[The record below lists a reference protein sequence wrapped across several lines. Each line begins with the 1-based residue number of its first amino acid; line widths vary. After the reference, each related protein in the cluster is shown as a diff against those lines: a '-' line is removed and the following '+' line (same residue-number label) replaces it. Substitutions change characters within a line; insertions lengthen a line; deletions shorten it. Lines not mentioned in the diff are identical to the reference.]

1 MVLDFFAGISVRSV
15 DLSTSC
21 VEKCVVVKTYPL
33 DSPRQPWQVAGMFL
47 RKLRVQKDGKEHRYW
62 SLVETVRTPDGP
74 RQRTLCYLGE
84 LNSSTRARWQKTVE
98 VFNEQGES
106 TQLKLFPAEAAA
118 PEYPSVAR
126 VLVKK
131 VRVER
136 TRRFGDCY
144 LGLELWKRLGLEE
157 FFARHLDQEFADVPW
172 SRVAAVLAINRLCD
186 PGSELAIERHWY
198 PGTALDDLLHIGTG
212 KINDTRLYRCLDRLL
227 PLKTK
232 IEQHLKQRFGELF
245 QAEFDV
251 LLYDLTSTYVE
262 GTAEENPMMRRGYS
276 RDHRPDCEQLV
287 LALIVNAD
295 GFPFSYELFDGNRA
309 DVSTVETILRTVER
323 KHGKARRVWI
333 FDRGVV
339 SEENL
344 MAIRKRGG
352 QYLVG
357 TPRSK
362 LKQFEQELLKDD
374 FEKIRPEVEVKQIR
388 IPGGEETYIL
398 CRTAGRKEK
407 EKAIRSRFVAK
418 IEKALAGLEKRI
430 TAGKLR
436 DRFKMERN
444 LGRIQASHPQVADL
458 YEMAVQD
465 SKEGPRLVWRQKPEQ
480 QQWLEAREGAYL
492 LRTNL
497 TVDGAADL
505 WKKYMQL
512 TEVEAAFRSLKSE
525 LKIRP
530 LFHQLERRVKAHV
543 LVAFLGYALLVT
555 LKHLLKRSASEYSP
569 AQALKRLSELYS
581 VDIVLPT
588 VEGREIC
595 LRRIT
600 KRENDQE
607 ELLQQ
612 LRVELPERLEP
623 IQILKCSADSAIA

>member
-1 MVLDFFAGISVRSV
+1 
-15 DLSTSC
+15 
-21 VEKCVVVKTYPL
+21 
-33 DSPRQPWQVAGMFL
+33 MFL
-47 RKLRVQKDGKEHRYW
+47 RQHQRSKDGKDHSYW
-62 SLVETVRTPDGP
+62 SLVETVRTADGP

-84 LNSSTRARWQKTVE
+84 LNGSAYSRWQKTVE

-106 TQLKLFPAEAAA
+106 TQLKLFPSEVEA
-118 PEYPSVAR
+118 PDDPNVAR

-136 TRRFGDCY
+136 TRSFGDCY
-144 LGLELWKRLGLEE
+144 LGLELWKRLQLDE
-157 FFARHLDQEFADVPW
+157 FFAQHMDGDNADVPW
-172 SRVAAVLAINRLCD
+172 SRVAGILAINRLCD
-186 PGSELAIERHWY
+186 PGSELAVEQHWY
-198 PGTALDDLLHIGTG
+198 PSTALEDLLHIEKG

-232 IEQHLKQRFGELF
+232 LEQHLKQRYGELF

-262 GTAEENPMMRRGYS
+262 GAAEANSMMRRGYS

-287 LALIVNAD
+287 LALIVNPE
-295 GFPFSYELFDGNRA
+295 GFPFSYEVFDGNRA
-309 DVSTVETILRTVER
+309 DVTTLEVILRTVER
-323 KHGKARRVWI
+323 KYGKARRVWI

-339 SEENL
+339 SEQNL
-344 MAIRKRGG
+344 EIVRKHGG

-362 LKQFEQELLKDD
+362 LKQFEAELLKDD
-374 FEKIRPEVEVKQIR
+374 FEKIRPEVEVKQIP
-388 IPGGEETYIL
+388 IVGGEETYIL

-418 IEKALAGLEKRI
+418 IEKALRGLDKRV
-430 TAGKLR
+430 AEGKLK

-458 YEMAVQD
+458 YEMAVEET
-465 SKEGPRLVWRQKPEQ
+465 KAGTRLVWRQKPEQ
-480 QQWLEAREGAYL
+480 QQWLQAREGAYL

-497 TVDGAADL
+497 TADTAAEL
-505 WKKYMQL
+505 WKKYIQL
-512 TEVEAAFRSLKSE
+512 TEVEAAFRTLKSE
-525 LKIRP
+525 LAIRP
-530 LFHQLERRVKAHV
+530 LFHQLEKRVKAHV

-569 AQALKRLSELYS
+569 AKVLKRLSELHS

-588 VEGREIC
+588 VEGREIW
-595 LRRIT
+595 LRRIS
-600 KRENDQE
+600 KLDEDQQKIFHQ
-607 ELLQQ
+607 LQLQ
-612 LRVELPERLEP
+612 LPERLEP
-623 IQILKCSADSAIA
+623 THSKM

>member
-1 MVLDFFAGISVRSV
+1 
-15 DLSTSC
+15 
-21 VEKCVVVKTYPL
+21 
-33 DSPRQPWQVAGMFL
+33 MFL
-47 RKLRVQKDGKEHRYW
+47 RKLRVHKDGKEHGYW
-62 SLVETVRTPDGP
+62 SLVETIRTADGP

-84 LNSSTRARWQKTVE
+84 LNGSAHARWQKTIE
-98 VFNEQGES
+98 VFNEHGES
-106 TQLKLFPAEAAA
+106 TQLKLFSSEAEV
-118 PEYPSVAR
+118 PDDPNVAR

-144 LGLELWKRLGLEE
+144 LGLELWKQLGLAE
-157 FFARHLDQEFADVPW
+157 FLAQHLDVDGADVPW
-172 SRVAAVLAINRLCD
+172 SRVAAVLAINRLCA
-186 PGSELAIERHWY
+186 PGSELAVEQHWY
-198 PGTALDDLLHIGTG
+198 PSTALDDLLHIEAG

-262 GTAEENPMMRRGYS
+262 GTAEANPLMRRGYS

-287 LALIVNAD
+287 LALIVNQE

-309 DVSTVETILRTVER
+309 DVSTVEAILRTVER

-344 MAIRKRGG
+344 GAIRKRGG

-357 TPRSK
+357 TARSK

-374 FEKIRPEVEVKQIR
+374 FEKIRPEVEVKQIQ

-430 TAGKLR
+430 AEGKLR

-458 YEMAVQD
+458 YEMAVKD
-465 SKEGPRLVWRQKPEQ
+465 SKDGPRLFWRQKPEQ

-512 TEVEAAFRSLKSE
+512 TEVEAAFRTLKSE
-525 LKIRP
+525 LAIRP
-530 LFHQLERRVKAHV
+530 LFHQLEKRVKAHV
-543 LVAFLGYALLVT
+543 LVVFLGYALQVT
-555 LKHLLKRSASEYSP
+555 LKHLLKRSGSEYSP
-569 AQALKRLSELYS
+569 AQALKRLAEIHS

-588 VEGREIC
+588 VEGREIW
-595 LRRIT
+595 LRRIA
-600 KRENDQE
+600 KLDE
-607 ELLQQ
+607 QQ
-612 LRVELPERLEP
+612 QSILHQLKMTLPERLEP
-623 IQILKCSADSAIA
+623 LRIQKCSENSAIA

>member
-1 MVLDFFAGISVRSV
+1 
-15 DLSTSC
+15 
-21 VEKCVVVKTYPL
+21 
-33 DSPRQPWQVAGMFL
+33 MFL
-47 RKLRVQKDGKEHRYW
+47 REHQRLKDGKEHGYW
-62 SLVETVRTPDGP
+62 SLVETIRTADGP

-84 LNSSTRARWQKTVE
+84 LNGSAHARWQKTVE
-98 VFNEQGES
+98 VFNEQGET
-106 TQLKLFPAEAAA
+106 TQLKLFPSEAEASDE
-118 PEYPSVAR
+118 PNVAR

-131 VRVER
+131 IRVER
-136 TRRFGDCY
+136 TRRFGDSY
-144 LGLELWKRLGLEE
+144 LGLELWKQLGLAE
-157 FFARHLDQEFADVPW
+157 FLAGHLDIDDADVPW
-172 SRVAAVLAINRLCD
+172 SRIAAVLAINRLCD
-186 PGSELAIERHWY
+186 PGSELAVEQHWY
-198 PGTALDDLLHIGTG
+198 PSTALDDLLHIAKG

-262 GTAEENPMMRRGYS
+262 GAAEANPMMRRGYS

-287 LALIVNAD
+287 LALIVNQD

-309 DVSTVETILRTVER
+309 DVSTIEAILRTVER

-344 MAIRKRGG
+344 VAIRKRGG
-352 QYLVG
+352 EYLVG

-407 EKAIRSRFVAK
+407 EKAIRNRFVAK
-418 IEKALAGLEKRI
+418 IEKALAGLRKRI
-430 TAGKLR
+430 AEGKLR

-512 TEVEAAFRSLKSE
+512 TEVEAAFRTLKSE
-525 LKIRP
+525 LAIRP
-530 LFHQLERRVKAHV
+530 LFHQLEKRVKAHV
-543 LVAFLGYALLVT
+543 LVAFLGYALQVT

-569 AQALKRLSELYS
+569 AEALKWLAEIRS

-588 VEGREIC
+588 VEGREIW

-600 KRENDQE
+600 KFFTSYDFNCRN
-607 ELLQQ
+607 
-612 LRVELPERLEP
+612 V
-623 IQILKCSADSAIA
+623 